1 MPWLDG
7 TNLTAAQRQALRA
20 ESLRQ
25 YAQTTPRLAAA
36 GVVFGLLVAWL
47 QWPMV
52 STVDVITW
60 LAVLV
65 VVMLARLLVSLWHR
79 RLGTPVE
86 PALRWLRLY
95 RLSVLG
101 TGVAWGLSAWWLFP
115 EQNPQY
121 QAYLFFVLMAVA
133 IGGSNMLAHDAVAV
147 VLYAVPAFVPVA
159 VRLGLAGGE
168 PAFLWGAAIFL
179 PYQVWTSMRNSAA
192 MREST
197 LLRLSESERARLASL
212 RLETLLAE
220 VEERLHPSVPVGG
233 GARPSNQDGDALS
246 AAAAAALVEQSHV
259 LFELVRTTREGVWFI
274 DVNGRTTDLNPAM
287 CALLGCA
294 RESALGRTIF
304 DFVDDEN
311 AAVFRAQLERRRAGD
326 RGSYELAL
334 RRPDGTLVH
343 CVNNATPLTD
353 LEGRRVGSV
362 GLWTDISELK
372 RTEARLREYEFA
384 INSMTTAV
392 SLQVRRDGQF
402 RYQMVNDAWCRLSG
416 LTRAQ
421 ALGLEGRSLPG
432 LVDRDERMRQIT
444 VAADERRTITYRGW
458 TEFDGNRVNTETVYH
473 PIVEEGRP
481 VDRVIVVSRDVTEE
495 ERASAALN
503 AGLRNLRMAL
513 DAIGD
518 GIFAS
523 GAAGPDEPV
532 LFHNERMLS
541 LWGMD
546 VPPGEQLTPR
556 MIMRHAA
563 EMFADPQ
570 AQARRVDEI
579 IRGNLFGDD
588 RVRLKDGRT
597 LRRRCF
603 PFVDGGHMVRVWTF
617 ADITAEEAAVDALRT
632 AEARQRALIEAF
644 PGYISCLDADLRYVF
659 ANTRL
664 RQRFGREES
673 EIVGRHLREVA
684 RAETLDESVAAARR
698 ALAGETVVHER
709 RWPRGGGA
717 EDEVLLITL
726 APGPGGGEAPVCYA
740 FAIDIT
746 AQKRAQGQLLE
757 LKEEAERANLAKSE
771 FLSRMSHELRTPMNA
786 IIGFAEVLAADQ
798 DPPLAPAHRPLVRDI
813 LAGGEHLLE
822 LINEVLDLSRVEAG
836 KLEVAAEPVE
846 LMPLLAECSGLVAP
860 LVRTH
865 GISWQPGATPP
876 EPVWACADRIR
887 LKQVLL
893 NLLSNAIKYNR
904 RHGQVRIDVCH
915 TDDGWRVEV
924 HDQGEGLSEAQ
935 QRRLFVPFERL
946 DAERKGTE
954 GTGIGLALSSR
965 LVDLMRGRIGV
976 RSTPGQGSCFWIW
989 LPGAAPAIAAEA
1001 AAARD
1006 AVAALR
1012 APDPPPSLAGS
1023 LLYVDASAF
1032 ETALMAAA
1040 LQDHPDLE
1048 LRTAEGEDDCVA
1060 QAQAHPPSLILLDVD
1075 RPELDSAR
1083 LLRRLREHD
1092 QTRPIPVV
1100 ALSSSATVNAP
1111 PPGAQPAFAGHL
1123 VKPFD
1128 LAVLEATL
1136 RRAIGSP

>member
-1 MPWLDG
+1 MAGHDRAD
-7 TNLTAAQRQALRA
+7 LTAAQRQALRA

-47 QWPMV
+47 QWPVV
-52 STVDVITW
+52 STVDVATW

-65 VVMLARLLVSLWHR
+65 VVMLARLMVSLWHR

-95 RLSVLG
+95 RMSVLG

-133 IGGSNMLAHDAVAV
+133 IGGSNMLAHDAAAV

-159 VRLGLAGGE
+159 FRLGVAGGE

-212 RLETLLAE
+212 RLETLLAD
-220 VEERLHPSVPVGG
+220 VEERMHLSAPAGG
-233 GARPSNQDGDALS
+233 RARPPGQAGDALP
-246 AAAAAALVEQSHV
+246 AAAAAALVEQSHR
-259 LFELVRTTREGVWFI
+259 LIELVRTTREGVWFI
-274 DVNGRTTDLNPAM
+274 DVQGRTTDLNPAM

-294 RESALGRTIF
+294 RESVLGRTIF

-353 LEGRRVGSV
+353 LDGRTVGSV

-384 INSMTTAV
+384 INAMSAAV

-416 LTRAQ
+416 VSREQ

-432 LVDRDERMRQIT
+432 LADRDERLRHIT
-444 VAADERRTITYRGW
+444 AAADERRTITYRGW
-458 TEFDGNRVNTETVYH
+458 VEVDGNRVNTETVYH
-473 PIVEEGRP
+473 PIVEDGRP

-495 ERASAALN
+495 QRASAALN
-503 AGLRNLRMAL
+503 ASLRNLRTAL
-513 DAIGD
+513 NAIGD

-541 LWGMD
+541 MWGLA
-546 VPPGEQLTPR
+546 VAPGEVLTPR
-556 MIMRHAA
+556 RIMTHAA
-563 EMFADPQ
+563 AMFADPQ

-579 IRGNLFGDD
+579 IRGNLFSDD
-588 RVRLKDGRT
+588 RVRLKDGRA

-617 ADITAEEAAVDALRT
+617 ADITAEEDAVDALRT
-632 AEARQRALIEAF
+632 AEAQQRAMIEAF
-644 PGYISCLDADLRYVF
+644 PGYIACLDADLRYVF
-659 ANTRL
+659 VNARL
-664 RQRFGREES
+664 RQMLGLAEAD
-673 EIVGRHLREVA
+673 IVGQRLREVA
-684 RAETLDESVAAARR
+684 GTERSAESEAAVLR
-698 ALAGETVVHER
+698 ALAGETVVIER
-709 RWPRGGGA
+709 QWNQGA
-717 EDEVLLITL
+717 ASQEEVQLITL
-726 APGPGGGEAPVCYA
+726 APGPGDGDAPVCYA
-740 FAIDIT
+740 FGIDIT
-746 AQKRAQGQLLE
+746 AQKRAQAQLLT

-786 IIGFAEVLAADQ
+786 IIGFAEVLASDQ
-798 DPPLAPAHRPLVRDI
+798 DPPLAPSHRPLVHDI

-822 LINEVLDLSRVEAG
+822 LINEVLDLARVEAG
-836 KLEVAAEPVE
+836 RLEVAAEPVE

-860 LVRTH
+860 LARAH
-865 GISWQPGATPP
+865 GVSWQPAAMPP
-876 EPVWACADRIR
+876 DPSWVCADRIR

-904 RHGQVRIDVCH
+904 PHGQVRIDVCH
-915 TDDGWRVEV
+915 SDDGWRVEV
-924 HDQGEGLSEAQ
+924 HDQGEGLTEAQ

-989 LPGAAPAIAAEA
+989 LPTAAPAIAAE
-1001 AAARD
+1001 
-1006 AVAALR
+1006 VAAVR
-1012 APDPPPSLAGS
+1012 GVSTADGAPGDPPALAGS
-1023 LLYVDASAF
+1023 LLYVDGSAF
-1032 ETALMAAA
+1032 EAALMAAA
-1040 LQDHPDLE
+1040 LQDHPDFE

-1060 QAQAHPPSLILLDVD
+1060 QARARPPSLILLDVD

-1092 QTRPIPVV
+1092 QTHAIPVV
-1100 ALSSSATVNAP
+1100 ALSSSAAVDAP